1 MMEGSEISPKERPVA
16 DVFSRMGNFMRGK
29 SQAKFSLLLLLAAFI
44 GIIAG
49 LGAELF
55 RSLIELFQGLVWP
68 GEGSFSERVLEAPL
82 WLRVGAPVLGGLVVG
97 PIMCFAV
104 PEAKG
109 PGVPEVIL
117 AVVRGRSIIRRRVAV
132 LKMFLTSFL
141 IGCGASVG
149 REGPVVQIGAAVGS
163 SLAQL
168 FHLDAGTRR
177 VCLACGAAAG
187 ISATFNAPMAGTL
200 FALEVIL
207 LEVEVGYAGHI
218 VVAAVMGSVMST
230 HLWGT
235 FPRLEVVDFVPGGPE
250 ELLAFL
256 VLGPLAGLTSI
267 CFVRLNELL
276 GDGFE
281 GLPLPSWS
289 LPAVGGLCLGLLGL
303 FLPQVLGVG
312 YEAANAS
319 LAGSLTLQ
327 AAAFL
332 FFGKILAT
340 SFCVGSGMSGGIFA
354 PSLVIGGALGSL
366 LHFGLA
372 HFVPQLEIV
381 PGHLALVGMGAVT
394 ASTTM
399 APITAVLT
407 IFELTDSSKIVLPLL
422 ISCITGATVHRLF
435 FGRSVYESKLIR
447 KGVKIVRGHDMAVL
461 QSIRVETV
469 MCEEYETMREDARIA
484 EVFERMR
491 MAAYP
496 RFLVLDKEG
505 DLVGVISLTDLKPWI
520 GRMDEAQD
528 LRAADLMSKDPVHV
542 TPWNDLSEAF
552 EAFKKKDASMLP
564 VVEAARPKKLLGILK
579 KEDLLRAYDE
589 QVHKDRVLS
598 HSPL

>member
-1 MMEGSEISPKERPVA
+1 MDGPLSQPKTGMVAEKIRRATRPMRNNSPV
-16 DVFSRMGNFMRGK
+16 
-29 SQAKFSLLLLLAAFI
+29 KFSLLLLLAAAI
-44 GIIAG
+44 GLIAG
-49 LGAELF
+49 VGAEVF
-55 RSLIELFQGLVWP
+55 RSLIALFQGLVWP
-68 GEGSFSERVLEAPL
+68 GEGDFAERAAVAPM
-82 WLRVGAPVLGGLVVG
+82 WLKVGAPVLGGLVAG
-97 PIMCFAV
+97 PVIAFFV

-117 AVVRGRSIIRRRVAV
+117 AVVRGRSIIRRRVA
-132 LKMFLTSFL
+132 LMKMFVTSFL

-163 SLAQL
+163 TLAQV
-168 FHLDAGTRR
+168 FHLDAGVRR

-218 VVAAVMGSVMST
+218 VVSAVTGSVMST
-230 HLWGT
+230 HLWGR
-235 FPRLEVVDFVPGGPE
+235 FPRLEVPEFIPGGPE

-256 VLGPLAGLTSI
+256 ALGPLAGLTGI

-281 GLPLPSWS
+281 SLPLPGWS
-289 LPAVGGLCLGLLGL
+289 LPAVGGLCLGSLGL

-312 YEAANAS
+312 YEAANAA

-327 AAAFL
+327 AAALL
-332 FFGKILAT
+332 FFGKLLAT
-340 SFCVGSGMSGGIFA
+340 SLCVGSGMSGGIFA
-354 PSLVIGGALGSL
+354 PSLVVGGALGCL
-366 LHFGLA
+366 LHFGLTE
-372 HFVPQLEIV
+372 FFPQFQIV

-394 ASTTM
+394 AASTM

-407 IFELTDSSKIVLPLL
+407 IFELTESSEIVLPLL
-422 ISCITGATVHRLF
+422 ISCISGVTVHRLF
-435 FGRSVYESKLIR
+435 FGRSAYESKLIR
-447 KGVKIVRGHDMAVL
+447 KGVKIVRGHDIAVL

-469 MCEEYETMREDARIA
+469 MCDDYEIMHEETRLA
-484 EVFERMR
+484 EVLERMR
-491 MAAYP
+491 LTTYP
-496 RFLVLDKEG
+496 RFIVQNAKGELTGVL
-505 DLVGVISLTDLKPWI
+505 SLRDLKPWI
-520 GRMDEAQD
+520 GRMDEAKE
-528 LRAADLMSKDPVHV
+528 LRAVDLMTKDPAVV
-542 TPWNDLSEAF
+542 TPWNDLAEAF
-552 EAFKKKDASMLP
+552 DVFKQHNVSMLP
-564 VVEAARPKKLLGILK
+564 VVEVARPKSLLGILK

-589 QVHKDRVLS
+589 QVHKDRLLS